1 VKAQL
6 LQYGKT
12 ATIYLGGKDLRSNMM
27 VESNGACSN
36 PSFASNSTTDIF
48 VLNCM
53 VKMAGDFTLSIKAE
67 SGEVINV
74 TTLTVPKPQVG
85 FVTSLGNITV
95 ELDPAAAPLSV
106 NNFLSYTNSG
116 FYKNML
122 FHRVISGFVVQAG
135 GYTTGMVKNAGQ
147 LAPIALESNNGLL
160 NLRGTLAMART
171 NDPNSATSEFFINQV
186 DNTFLDYKNSA
197 NPGYAVFGKVIQG
210 MDVIDAIASKA
221 TGVKN
226 GFTDVP
232 LSDINITAAL
242 QIK

>member
-1 VKAQL
+1 
-6 LQYGKT
+6 
-12 ATIYLGGKDLRSNMM
+12 MM
-27 VESNGACSN
+27 VESNGACTN
-36 PSFASNSTTDIF
+36 PSFANSSTTDLL
-48 VLNCM
+48 VLNCI
-53 VKMAGDFTLSIKAE
+53 VKMEGDFTLSIKAE

-74 TTLTVPKPQVG
+74 TTLTVPKPQVA

-106 NNFLSYTNSG
+106 NNFLSYTNSE
-116 FYKNML
+116 FYKNTL
-122 FHRVISGFVVQAG
+122 FHRVIPGFVVQAG
-135 GYTTGMVKNAGQ
+135 GYTTGMVKNEGQ
-147 LAPIALESNNGLL
+147 LAPIALESTNGLL

-232 LSDINITAAL
+232 VSDISITAAI